1 MRSIT
6 KMENQRARTK
16 SVREVLPAFAI
27 ITLCF
32 GHNARA
38 GSNDIEQI
46 QTLENNL
53 AAAAEARNLD
63 AIMKAYVPDT
73 LFVFDVIPP
82 REYVGAKAFR
92 KDWEFLG
99 STKGPL
105 KCNITDIAVVVVGD
119 VAYGHSIQRIVAT
132 GVKGDPLD
140 LTTRVTDVYRK
151 SSGKRMI
158 VQEHISIP
166 VDLDTGKP
174 DYASKP

>member
-1 MRSIT
+1 MGIRKT
-6 KMENQRARTK
+6 
-16 SVREVLPAFAI
+16 LLAFAVV
-27 ITLCF
+27 TLCF
-32 GHNARA
+32 GHTAHA
-38 GSNDIEQI
+38 GSNDTEQI
-46 QTLENNL
+46 RALENDL

-63 AIMKAYVPDT
+63 AIMSAYVPDET

-82 REYVGAKAFR
+82 REYVGAEAFR
-92 KDWEFLG
+92 KDWDEFLG

-105 KCNITDIAVVVVGD
+105 KYEITDIDVVVVGD
-119 VAYGHSIQRIVAT
+119 VAYGHSIQRIVGT

-151 SSGKRMI
+151 LSGKWMI

>member
-1 MRSIT
+1 MSI
-6 KMENQRARTK
+6 
-16 SVREVLPAFAI
+16 REVLLTVAI
-27 ITLCF
+27 VTLCF
-32 GHNARA
+32 EHTARA
-38 GSNDIEQI
+38 DSNDIVQI

-53 AAAAEARNLD
+53 AAAAEARDLD
-63 AIMKAYVPDT
+63 AIMKTYVPDET

-92 KDWEFLG
+92 KDWDEFLG
-99 STKGPL
+99 STKGPV
-105 KCNITDIAVVVVGD
+105 KYSITDIAVVVVGD

-132 GVKGDPLD
+132 GVKGDPFD

-151 SSGKRMI
+151 LRGGWMI

-166 VDLDTGKP
+166 VDLSTGKP

>member
-1 MRSIT
+1 
-6 KMENQRARTK
+6 
-16 SVREVLPAFAI
+16 
-27 ITLCF
+27 
-32 GHNARA
+32 
-38 GSNDIEQI
+38 
-46 QTLENNL
+46 L

-63 AIMKAYVPDT
+63 AIMKTYVPDET

-92 KDWEFLG
+92 KDWDEFLG

-105 KCNITDIAVVVVGD
+105 KYSITDVAVVVVSD

-151 SSGKRMI
+151 LRGKWMI